1 MLTKENIWKKV
12 KENEGSVF
20 QTVTGKDF
28 TYQVIDNFV
37 ITSRTKWHIREKD
50 FQTAIELHPS
60 KPSDIT
66 KDVYGPSYVFAIIK
80 DLR

>member
-1 MLTKENIWKKV
+1 MLTKENIWQKV
-12 KENEGSVF
+12 KENEGRVF

-28 TYQVIDNFV
+28 TYQVIDNFI

-50 FQTAIELHPS
+50 FQRALELNPS

-66 KDVYGPSYVFAIIK
+66 KDVYGSSYVFAIIK
-80 DLR
+80 ALT